1 MRSDYKVQ
9 ALSIVIQ
16 VWIRP
21 QNAIYK
27 QLRYS
32 KLSRIYY
39 FKHQTYEYKTMSQY
53 FQLISYLNELLPDS
67 QLLQK
72 VYKKLSNYIRFLATE
87 LTQYN
92 IPYSCCKNCGKHVS
106 CFDRIANSLR
116 ISCSSEDCRT
126 TSHVLLNVFYE

>member
-1 MRSDYKVQ
+1 MTTDYRLQ

-27 QLRYS
+27 QLQYS
-32 KLSRIYY
+32 KLSRAFY
-39 FKHQTYEYKTMSQY
+39 FKYKVYEYSKMSQY
-53 FQLISYLNELLPDS
+53 FQLVSYLNELIPES

-72 VYKKLSNYIRFLATE
+72 IYKKLSNYIRFLAKE

-92 IPYSCCKNCGKHVS
+92 IPYRCCKTCGKHLE

-116 ISCSSEDCRT
+116 ICCLNEDCKS

>member
-1 MRSDYKVQ
+1 MMSDYKLQ

-16 VWIRP
+16 VWIKP

-27 QLRYS
+27 QLQYS
-32 KLSRIYY
+32 PLSRMYY
-39 FKHQTYEYKTMSQY
+39 FKHQAYEYKKMSQY

-72 VYKKLSNYIRFLATE
+72 VYKKLSNYISFLAKE
-87 LTQYN
+87 LTLYN
-92 IPYSCCKNCGKHVS
+92 VPYGSCKSCGKHVT

-116 ISCSSEDCRT
+116 VFCSSEDCRT

>member
-1 MRSDYKVQ
+1 MESDHILQ

-27 QLRYS
+27 QLQYS
-32 KLSRIYY
+32 KVSKIYY
-39 FKHQTYEYKTMSQY
+39 FKYKVYEYQKMSQY
-53 FQLISYLNELLPDS
+53 FQLISNLSELLPNS

-72 VYKKLSNYIRFLATE
+72 IYKKLSNYIRYLAKE
-87 LTQYN
+87 LVLHNVVYG
-92 IPYSCCKNCGKHVS
+92 CCKNCGQHVEF
-106 CFDRIANSLR
+106 FDRIANSLR
-116 ISCSSEDCRT
+116 ICCLSEDCKN